1 MFFFKFICLE
11 FLFFEFF
18 LFERRLEIY
27 YLKFFEK
34 YIGIFWELYV
44 KLIKSI
50 VEFKIKLRKW
60 L

>member
-18 LFERRLEIY
+18 WFERRLEIY
-27 YLKFFEK
+27 YLKFYEK

>member
-18 LFERRLEIY
+18 IFERRLEIY

>member
-27 YLKFFEK
+27 YLNFFEK

>member
-27 YLKFFEK
+27 YLKFYEK

>member
-34 YIGIFWELYV
+34 YIGNFWELYV